1 MFAFSYK
8 IKKVDFEGKLYGDKI
23 AEYFKLD
30 KPDEDKVWEPF
41 TRWERRK
48 NAVMFFSSISKMD
61 IDEESIEYK
70 KLNLLRKIDYDVY
83 KEIVS
88 FI

>member
-1 MFAFSYK
+1 M
-8 IKKVDFEGKLYGDKI
+8 
-23 AEYFKLD
+23 
-30 KPDEDKVWEPF
+30 VWEPF

-61 IDEESIEYK
+61 ITIALQKMQSNDDFFHSEKLKKSNIILKTLHSI
-70 KLNLLRKIDYDVY
+70 DDDVY
-83 KEIVS
+83 KKIIS